1 MIGARLMDL
10 LYTHNISQKQ
20 LAVDLKIA
28 PSTLN
33 GYINNRREPDYATLL
48 RIAAYF
54 HVSCDYLLGNDRETA
69 DSEDYLQLDK
79 EDITLLR
86 YFKNLNTDQQELILS
101 QAKLMYKQ
109 NERHQNQ
116 K

>member
-1 MIGARLMDL
+1 MIGARLLDL

-20 LAVDLKIA
+20 LAIDIKIA

-48 RIAAYF
+48 QIARYF
-54 HVSCDYLLGNDRETA
+54 HVSCDYLLGNDQENP
-69 DSEDYLQLDK
+69 SPENSLKLEK
-79 EDITLLR
+79 EDISLLR
-86 YFKNLNTDQQELILS
+86 YYKKLRCDQKELLMA
-101 QAKLMYKQ
+101 QAKFMCRQ
-109 NERHQNQ
+109 NERRQ